1 MFWLARKMHVFL
13 RYLQTFRGLF
23 SKVVNLVKF
32 IILALFATFV
42 RGVLR
47 TKHTLVSNCIKFY
60 FNSLTGIRLVTLAIF
75 AVFADIL
82 GSLLPSSFPLSC
94 YIRHFGVLASMKNS
108 CYFCEFCGHFRVPFG
123 FFFSKV
129 MNLVISVILEIFVRG
144 TFASEK
150 NPCLLYTS
158 PSPRDGL
165 LSRMPSSA

>member
-1 MFWLARKMHVFL
+1 MFFCDICRHFEASIGF
-13 RYLQTFRGLF
+13 LF

-108 CYFCEFCGHFRVPFG
+108 CYFCEFCGHFGVPFG

-129 MNLVISVILEIFVRG
+129 VNLVISVILEIFVRG
-144 TFASEK
+144 TFTSEK
-150 NPCLLYTS
+150 NPCYFCDFCDICGHFKALLTFFFS
-158 PSPRDGL
+158 
-165 LSRMPSSA
+165 